1 MQLSV
6 GACLFPF
13 KEKID
18 KSCSHILVIHAGHDE
33 QRGCLS
39 RYLDWH
45 EGRTEVG
52 AEEIGTLAGFGGNL
66 FCIEQDEPAEGL
78 LANGAEV
85 GMLVGAHATVFLRT
99 PDAFAE
105 VAAALDE

>member
-1 MQLSV
+1 MNELVGSQPLNQLSTP
-6 GACLFPF
+6 GLGCRLASLW
-13 KEKID
+13 
-18 KSCSHILVIHAGHDE
+18 H
-33 QRGCLS
+33 QRGS
-39 RYLDWH
+39 
-45 EGRTEVG
+45 EVG